1 MVKLEPIETL
11 TIFPG
16 RSKSNESENFEPI
29 VIKPG
34 DIISVV
40 GPTGSGKTA
49 FINDIEVFAQNDTV
63 TGRRVLVNGKDPP
76 EEFVRDPAH
85 KPISSITQNTKCLAD
100 LSVGDFIKMHI
111 RARKNGGDDLLDKTI
126 EVANRFT
133 GENIDQNSRLAAL
146 SGGQT
151 RSLLIADAIVI
162 SNAPILLL
170 DEIENAGIYK
180 DKVIESLRELKK
192 SVIFVTHDPYISLL
206 SDRRIVMGNGA
217 VRSVITSNGSE
228 KATLEKIGKIDAVLS
243 GVRERIRSGEIVSDL
258 EVA

>member
-1 MVKLEPIETL
+1 MAQLESIQTL

-16 RSKSNESENFEPI
+16 KSKTGEPENFEPI
-29 VIKPG
+29 DIRPG

-63 TGRRVLVNGKDPP
+63 TGRKVLVNGKDPP

-100 LSVGDFIKMHI
+100 LSVGEFIKMHI
-111 RARKNGGDDLLDKTI
+111 RARKNAGDDLLVKTI

-133 GENIDQNSRLAAL
+133 GESIDKDSRLSAL

-170 DEIENAGIYK
+170 DEVENAGIYK

-206 SDRRIVMGNGA
+206 SDRRIVMANGA
-217 VRSVITSNGSE
+217 VRKVVTSNGSE
-228 KATLEKIGKIDAVLS
+228 KAALEKIGKIDSVLY
-243 GVRERIRSGEIVSDL
+243 GVREKIRAGETITNV